1 MSRDPEHAYDVGQ
14 KWAEDARKDVDRG
27 SNWYCTVP
35 GCRNRSE
42 WRDEETGL
50 GVCEEHAR

>member
-1 MSRDPEHAYDVGQ
+1 MSRDREHAYDVGQ
-14 KWAEDARKDVDRG
+14 EWAEDARKDVDRG
-27 SNWYCTVP
+27 GGWYCTVP

-42 WRDEETGL
+42 WRDDETGL